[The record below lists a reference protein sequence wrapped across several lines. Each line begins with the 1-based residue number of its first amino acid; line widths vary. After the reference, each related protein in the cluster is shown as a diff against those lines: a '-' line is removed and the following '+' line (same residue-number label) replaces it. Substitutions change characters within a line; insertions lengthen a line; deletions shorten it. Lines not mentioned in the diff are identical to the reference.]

1 MNWHAVST
9 KYDAI
14 TVHKME
20 NESSKGKFV
29 VRACNYESYV
39 TNLKIEEFQS
49 LFPGPNLSICSK
61 CSETVYNFTLCLIIN
76 SLYSNSGNRIQFY
89 SMTLFSATTVQWQ
102 SLRIG
107 RHPSLLQ
114 GWASDF
120 LNSH

>member
-1 MNWHAVST
+1 MNWYADST

-49 LFPGPNLSICSK
+49 LFPGRNLSICSK
-61 CSETVYNFTLCLIIN
+61 CSKTVYNFSLWSLLCLIIN
-76 SLYSNSGNRIQFY
+76 SLYYSNSGNRIQFY
-89 SMTLFSATTVQWQ
+89 SMTLFSATTVQW
-102 SLRIG
+102 
-107 RHPSLLQ
+107 
-114 GWASDF
+114 
-120 LNSH
+120 